1 MNDPTPD
8 RPDRID
14 DILALYCLV
23 KITPGL
29 PVPTTSPA
37 RAVFDYRHFVHDPEA
52 REFTARA
59 AGILARIFGIPFG
72 ERTETAGDGTPRY
85 LLEALLPSGLTLVI
99 ISRVSQTA
107 DEPADAPE
115 LAGVAA

>member
-1 MNDPTPD
+1 MNHPTPD

-29 PVPTTSPA
+29 PMPTVHPA
-37 RAVFDYRHFVHDPEA
+37 RAVFDYRHIVHDGEA

-59 AGILARIFGIPFG
+59 VHNLLIFGVPFG
-72 ERTETAGDGTPRY
+72 ERPETDIGNGTPRY

-99 ISRVSQTA
+99 VSRVSQTTDQ
-107 DEPADAPE
+107 DERE
-115 LAGVAA
+115 MAGVAA

>member
-1 MNDPTPD
+1 MNHPTPD

-29 PVPTTSPA
+29 PMPTVSPC
-37 RAVFDYRHFVHDPEA
+37 RATFDYRHVVHEQDA

-59 AGILARIFGIPFG
+59 VHNLLIFGVPFG
-72 ERTETAGDGTPRY
+72 ERTETDIGNGAPVY
-85 LLEALLPSGLTLVI
+85 LLEAPLPSGLTLVI
-99 ISRVSQTA
+99 VSRVSQT
-107 DEPADAPE
+107 ADAPE